1 MRTKVSRAQLIVF
14 AFDFIWKEAKAE
26 LTGKDFLFTDPT
38 MNTYPISK
46 IIKECQDKPQRILE
60 IVCYSHALRAA
71 LLSDLAERTEKTWT
85 VIAPNRK
92 VARRLAQDIQ
102 LFVDPSELIVI
113 PEFDVGPYHR
123 VSSDRKTE
131 MDRLAIFEKITR
143 GEIRVIITSLSA
155 VARKTIPKDDLIAR
169 TRTLKVEDLIEDESW
184 RAYLVGNGYTES
196 HNVEDPGTF
205 AIHGDIVDVFSPAH
219 SHPMRLERWGD
230 EIASIKSYNP
240 TTQRT
245 IEEEDTIVIVPVRS
259 ENYNSEG
266 RSTMRSKLKSVSKT
280 LGASPQRLR
289 DMLADIRAG
298 LHFVGIDAVL
308 PAFHE
313 SLESPLNYLPL
324 DSSIVLFEPE
334 QCFEALENLHG
345 RRKKEYQVAI
355 DEDEFVFPP
364 DAYYLSLAEFE
375 TILETSPGKIYL
387 RALDIE
393 GANKN
398 TITVVRSFTIKALSN
413 DVVVQKRMA
422 AGNVE
427 ATIDAMQSDLAAW
440 KDTFG
445 RICFTCKTVAQ
456 MERLERVLRFSG
468 HDSMRLE
475 PPLVVSEPLAP
486 PTDLIEIYHADLEE
500 GFRSEQLSVAVISD
514 YELFGKKVR
523 VKKASEEYQ
532 DRVEINNF
540 KDLAPGDLVV
550 HVDFGIGRYHGLE
563 RKTVGEVVADFLYIE
578 YAGGDKLFIPVFR
591 LARIQKYIGN
601 SESMRLDKMGGT
613 SWEKTKEKVKENIR
627 EVAGELIELYAQREL
642 QRGIQF
648 SEPGEIFYDFVDDF
662 PYEETP
668 DQQRA
673 IDETIADMQ
682 RIRPMDRLVCGD
694 VGFGKTEVAIR
705 AAMKAVEDGRQVA
718 VLVPTTILAE
728 QHVRS
733 FRERLD
739 PFGVRVEGLSRF
751 RTRKQSNQII
761 EAAAAGKVD
770 VLVGTHRLLSKDI
783 QFRNVGLLIVDE
795 EQRFGVKHKE
805 QLKKFRTNVDSLTL
819 TATPIPRTLQMSLLG
834 IRDLSIISTP
844 PHERLEV
851 RTHIARFNDTIIRD
865 AIVRE
870 ISRGGQVFFLHNR
883 VKTIMEM
890 KKHLEELIP
899 EARIAVGHGQMGES
913 ELEDVMVSYVNNE
926 TNVLLCTT
934 IIESGLDIPNANTII
949 INRADKFGL
958 AQLYQLR
965 GRVGRG
971 KERAYAYLLIPAQG
985 KLNDDAEKRLHV
997 IQTFTALGSGFNV
1010 ATYDLELRGAGNLLS
1025 NSQSG
1030 HVAAVGLDLYTELME
1045 EAVAELRGQEGSAKI
1060 EPEVMLPIPAYI
1072 PEGYVQDNSLRLIF
1086 YKRFSLVNNIDELNE
1101 LIIELEDRFGEVPT
1115 EIRNLKDVVHIK
1127 IGLVDICA
1135 IKLDVSVSTL
1145 VLELDKSSTIRPDL
1159 VIDWVAK
1166 SGGRARIRPGMKMV
1180 VSLTPNESANPARTA
1195 MQIVQ
1200 QLQSMKAK

>member
-1 MRTKVSRAQLIVF
+1 
-14 AFDFIWKEAKAE
+14 
-26 LTGKDFLFTDPT
+26 
-38 MNTYPISK
+38 MNIYPISK
-46 IIKECQDKPQRILE
+46 IIERCQTKNHQPVEVI
-60 IVCYSHALRAA
+60 CYSHALRAA
-71 LLSDLAERTEKTWT
+71 LISDLAARTEKTWT
-85 VIAPNRK
+85 LIAPNRK
-92 VARRLAQDIQ
+92 FARRLANDIQ
-102 LFVDPSELIVI
+102 LFVDPSELTLI

-131 MDRLAIFEKITR
+131 MDRLAIFKKISD
-143 GEIRVIITSLSA
+143 GNQRVVITSLPA
-155 VARKTIPKDDLIAR
+155 IARKTIPKNDLLSR
-169 TRTLKVEDLIEDESW
+169 VRQLHVEDLLEDDDW
-184 RAYLVGNGYTES
+184 RNYLIGNGYTEA
-196 HNVEDPGTF
+196 NTVEDPGTF
-205 AIHGDIVDVFSPAH
+205 AIRGDIVDIYSPFH
-219 SHPMRLERWGD
+219 TRPTRVERWGD
-230 EIASIKSYNP
+230 EVASIKSFNSAS
-240 TTQRT
+240 QRT
-245 IEEEDTIVIVPVRS
+245 VEEIEALTTVPIRS
-259 ENYNSEG
+259 ENYSEEA
-266 RSTMRSKLKSVSKT
+266 RLRMRSKLREVSKQ
-280 LGASPQRLR
+280 LPGKGASPQRLR
-289 DMLADIRAG
+289 DMLSDIRAG

-308 PAFHE
+308 PAFYE
-313 SLESPLNYLPL
+313 ALQSPLSFLPEN
-324 DSSIVLFEPE
+324 SAIVLFEPE
-334 QCFEALENLHG
+334 QCFQHLESLLL
-345 RRKKEYQVAI
+345 RREKEYAI
-355 DEDEFVFPP
+355 AIKEDEFVFPP
-364 DAYYLSLAEFE
+364 QAYYTSMEELKNHVQNDAE
-375 TILETSPGKIYL
+375 KVYL

-393 GANKN
+393 DSHK
-398 TITVVRSFTIKALSN
+398 TTLITQASFTLKAESN
-413 DVVVQKRMA
+413 ESVAQKRHA

-427 ATIDAMQSDLAAW
+427 ATIDAMQSDLASW
-440 KDTFG
+440 KDRFG
-445 RICFTCKTVAQ
+445 RICFTCKTAAQ

-468 HDSMRLE
+468 HDSIRLD
-475 PPLVVSEPLAP
+475 PPLVVCEPIAP
-486 PTDLIEIYHADLEE
+486 PTDLIEIYHADLQD
-500 GFRSEQLSVAVISD
+500 GFRSEHLSLALISD
-514 YELFGKKVR
+514 SELFGKKVR
-523 VKKASEEYQ
+523 VKKAAEEYQ
-532 DRVEINNF
+532 DHLEISHF
-540 KDLAPGDLVV
+540 KDLTPGDLVV

-578 YAGGDKLFIPVFR
+578 YGGGDKLFIPVFR
-591 LARIQKYIGN
+591 LARIQKYIG
-601 SESMRLDKMGGT
+601 SSDKIRLDKIGGT
-613 SWEKTKEKVKENIR
+613 SWERTKEKVKENIR
-627 EVAGELIELYAQREL
+627 EVAGELIQLYAQREL

-648 SEPGEIFYDFVDDF
+648 SEPGEIYFDFVDEF

-673 IDETIADMQ
+673 IDETLADMQ
-682 RIRPMDRLVCGD
+682 RVRPMDRLVCGD

-733 FRERLD
+733 FRDRLD
-739 PFGVRVEGLSRF
+739 PFGLRVEGLSRF

-761 EAAAAGKVD
+761 EDTAAGKVD
-770 VLVGTHRLLSKDI
+770 VLIGTHRLLSKDI

-883 VKTIMEM
+883 VKTINEM
-890 KKHLEELIP
+890 KKYLEELVP

-913 ELEDVMVSYVNNE
+913 ELEDVMVSYINNE

-985 KLNDDAEKRLHV
+985 KLSDDAEKRLHV
-997 IQTFTALGSGFNV
+997 IQTFTALGSGFSV

-1045 EAVAELRGQEGSAKI
+1045 EAVAEMRGQEDVTRI
-1060 EPEVMLPIPAYI
+1060 EPEVMLPIPAFI
-1072 PEGYVQDNSLRLIF
+1072 PEGYIHDTSLRLIF
-1086 YKRFSLVNNIDELNE
+1086 YKRFSLVNNLDELNE
-1101 LIIELEDRFGEVPT
+1101 LIAELKDRFGDIPK
-1115 EIRNLKDVVHIK
+1115 EIQNLKDIVHIK
-1127 IGLVDICA
+1127 IGLADIRA
-1135 IKLDVSVSTL
+1135 LKLDVSISTL
-1145 VLELDKSSTIRPDL
+1145 ILELDKSSTIRPNL
-1159 VIDWVAK
+1159 VLAWVEK
-1166 SGGRARIRPGMKMV
+1166 SNGRAKIRPGMKLV
-1180 VSLTPNESANPARTA
+1180 VSLTPAESSNPVRTSL
-1195 MQIVQ
+1195 QIIR
-1200 QLQSMKAK
+1200 QLQSMKANL